1 MSKLYTD
8 VFKKPL
14 TVLDVTNAATV
25 ISQSK
30 RPTAYTLQRSMG
42 MGAGKAM
49 AMIRLL
55 EDAGVIT
62 EISKGHPDRSVI
74 FKSGPTAVN
83 AALRQ
88 LRKGNK

>member
-1 MSKLYTD
+1 MKLYTD

-14 TVLDVTNAATV
+14 SVADVRTAV
-25 ISQSK
+25 SVMVRSK
-30 RPTAYTLQRSMG
+30 RPSMYTLQRNMG

-49 AMIRLL
+49 VMVRLL

-62 EISKGHPDRSVI
+62 ELTKQRPDRSVI
-74 FKSGPTAVN
+74 LRSEATALN

-88 LRKGNK
+88 LKKGNA

>member
-1 MSKLYTD
+1 MKVYTD

-14 TVLDVTNAATV
+14 SVDDVRTAAAV
-25 ISQSK
+25 MVQSK
-30 RPTAYTLQRSMG
+30 RPSMYTLQRRMG

-49 AMIRLL
+49 VMVRLL

-62 EISKGHPDRSVI
+62 ELTKAHPDRTVI
-74 FKSGPTAVN
+74 LKSEPAAIN

-88 LRKGNK
+88 LKKGNA